1 MALVFSILHCT
12 IFGGPDPTMLSWG
25 ALLMAWCMVCDKH
38 AKEEF
43 ILSTVRQPRPPWHCD
58 ANREDHMT
66 TELDHE
72 EGLCDRSS
80 NWVRLLLELLHTG
93 QSPIWRKSAIFGIR
107 FEKKVWQF
115 WARFLSSNSKVV
127 AEISYF
133 TLPGVSKLKTFKLRL
148 PSTKFN
154 LYLFSTP
161 LGSKGYICLFFKE
174 RENNL
179 FTTLLVHY

>member
-72 EGLCDRSS
+72 EGLCDRR
-80 NWVRLLLELLHTG
+80 WVLESD
-93 QSPIWRKSAIFGIR
+93 QKKWCFVIF
-107 FEKKVWQF
+107 
-115 WARFLSSNSKVV
+115 
-127 AEISYF
+127 
-133 TLPGVSKLKTFKLRL
+133 
-148 PSTKFN
+148 
-154 LYLFSTP
+154 FS
-161 LGSKGYICLFFKE
+161 FFKKSWKHYQLH
-174 RENNL
+174 NDSPDCAKKNTVVYAVL
-179 FTTLLVHY
+179 FWIRPPCKVRAYFSEKDGTLYRSKYIYTTLNEI